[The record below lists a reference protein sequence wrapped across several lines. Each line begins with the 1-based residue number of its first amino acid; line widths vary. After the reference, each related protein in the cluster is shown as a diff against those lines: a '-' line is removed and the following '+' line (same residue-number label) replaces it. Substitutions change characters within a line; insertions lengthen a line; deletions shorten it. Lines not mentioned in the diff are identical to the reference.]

1 MKKKA
6 SVRVMLYV
14 LLACLMLCSC
24 AKKEEPQSV
33 EEPPVEA
40 SFAEGEV
47 YTPELTT
54 EITVSLRHGEI
65 TELDKL
71 SGLVRADLRGSED
84 YEEVYQWAQA
94 HPEVSVSYTVP
105 LPNGTVVDERV
116 TELDLRGMG
125 PGKTE
130 ELLRALRCLPKLSRV
145 ELGDESEGL
154 TLEEVAQLEEAL
166 PDVRFTYAF
175 TVYGVSAS
183 TTDTKLNLSHIPVED
198 GGAQV
203 RQAMACMPKL
213 SYLDM
218 DSCGVSNEEMA
229 AIRDDFPKV
238 KVVWR
243 VWFGDHYSARTDTEC
258 ILASKPSLG
267 GELYVGNCESLKYC
281 TDVRYLDIGH
291 NPSLTTI
298 DFIRYMPKLEVAIL
312 AMCAWT
318 DGSPLACCPELEYLE
333 LQPDTA
339 YEGAI
344 SDLTPLSGLQKL
356 RHLNLCNTSVMD
368 ISPLYGLTK
377 LERLWL
383 GGWVNVSMDQ
393 IEEMKRCAP
402 DCEINYTC
410 GDPTEGHWRYVDFN
424 ELNYT
429 FILHPRYQL
438 LREQFR
444 YDEPDAYSIDWDNY

>member
-1 MKKKA
+1 MKMKNTVIALLLTLVLFLTLCACGKKT
-6 SVRVMLYV
+6 
-14 LLACLMLCSC
+14 
-24 AKKEEPQSV
+24 ETPPPE
-33 EEPPVEA
+33 PVEA

-47 YTPELTT
+47 FTPEQTT
-54 EITVSLRHGEI
+54 EVTVSLKRGE
-65 TELDKL
+65 TAELDKL
-71 SGLVRADLRGSED
+71 NGLTRADLRGSED
-84 YEEVYQWAQA
+84 YEEVYRWAQA
-94 HPEVSVSYTVP
+94 HPQVSVSYTVP

-116 TELDLRGMG
+116 TELDLRGVG
-125 PGKTE
+125 SDAVD
-130 ELLRALRCLPKLSRV
+130 ELLRALPCLPKLTKV
-145 ELGDESEGL
+145 ELGDESSGL
-154 TLEEVAQLEEAL
+154 TPADVAKLEAAR

-183 TTDTKLNLSHIPVED
+183 TSDTKLDLNHIPVED

-203 RQAMACMPKL
+203 REALACMPKL

-218 DSCGVSNEEMA
+218 DSCGLSNQEMA
-229 AIRDDFPKV
+229 AIRDDFPNV

-243 VWFGDHYSARTDTEC
+243 VWFGDRYTARTDTEC

-267 GELYVGNCESLKYC
+267 GDLYVGNCEAMQYC
-281 TDVRYLDIGH
+281 TDVKYLDIGH
-291 NPSLTTI
+291 NVTLTSI

-312 AMCAWT
+312 AMCSWT

-339 YEGAI
+339 YENTI
-344 SDLTPLSGLQKL
+344 SDLTPLSGLTKL
-356 RHLNLCNTSVMD
+356 RHLNICNTSVTD

-393 IEEMKRCAP
+393 IEEMQRCAP
-402 DCEINYTC
+402 NCEINYTC
-410 GDPTEGHWRYVDFN
+410 ADPTEGRWRYVDYN

-429 FILHPRYQL
+429 FVLHPRYQL

-444 YDEPDAYSIDWDNY
+444 YDEPDCYSIDYDNYIY